1 MFPGCQPSAA
11 AHSMEVSIMNKRVL
25 IPSVLAGVM
34 LVSATAFAVTDA
46 ELQAC
51 FKAHSQLMEKPALRN
66 LVSCWREH
74 GYLMKRQP

>member
-1 MFPGCQPSAA
+1 
-11 AHSMEVSIMNKRVL
+11 MNKRVV
-25 IPSVLAGVM
+25 IPLVLAGVM

-51 FKAHSQLMEKPALRN
+51 FKAHSQFMEKPALRN

-74 GYLMKRQP
+74 GYLIWKDIRKGGRIESAGAG